1 MGQGSYGRRRQ
12 GRRRAAGAAAA
23 TNPRPRRE
31 LEHVMEVHAM
41 EPRRRGRARRAER
54 AADLFRRARD
64 AHECVH
70 LQCCAHALITCFVLR
85 WDGPPKCA
93 RARARAVLIEL
104 KQRWA
109 AVVRATPS
117 VDLPPLV
124 QSVVSRCR
132 PGRSPARSP
141 SRPVSCGCPWRRC
154 SIPGCAAGPSAATQP
169 PMLTLGK
176 MG

>member
-12 GRRRAAGAAAA
+12 GRRRAAGAAAATYPRPRRELEHVMDGGRGLSGRGLSGRGLSGRGRSGRERAA

-70 LQCCAHALITCFVLR
+70 LQCCAHALITCLVLR

-93 RARARAVLIEL
+93 RARVVLIEL
-104 KQRWA
+104 KRLWA
-109 AVVRATPS
+109 AVVQATK
-117 VDLPPLV
+117 PPV
-124 QSVVSRCR
+124 WYRH
-132 PGRSPARSP
+132 
-141 SRPVSCGCPWRRC
+141 WC
-154 SIPGCAAGPSAATQP
+154 S
-169 PMLTLGK
+169 L
-176 MG
+176 